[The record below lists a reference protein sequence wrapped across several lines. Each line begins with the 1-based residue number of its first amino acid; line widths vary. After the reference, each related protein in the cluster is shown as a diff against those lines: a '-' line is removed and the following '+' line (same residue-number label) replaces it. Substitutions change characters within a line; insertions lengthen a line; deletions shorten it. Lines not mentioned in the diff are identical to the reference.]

1 MKQKIDLCIL
11 FKKQLF
17 KRNFKVNRRN
27 ILFLITGTTRGLGKA
42 LKDKFKEY
50 DVVSINRIKKEDA
63 DIYMDLSV
71 DNIEVNITKTIKDY
85 ESIFFI
91 SNASIIKPIKKI
103 KELNNED
110 LNISINT
117 NFINQAKIILQ
128 IIKSD
133 KKYLILNITSGA
145 AFTSNSNLSL
155 YSSSKAAMHR
165 FVEILKKEEENN
177 SNALFIDNFDPGRMQ
192 TEMQE
197 NLIKDKNLNVNIQD
211 FSQVDDVANR
221 IYQILGKYINE

>member
-1 MKQKIDLCIL
+1 M
-11 FKKQLF
+11 
-17 KRNFKVNRRN
+17 NRRN

-50 DVVSINRIKKEDA
+50 DVVSINRIKKEDT
-63 DIYMDLSV
+63 DICMDLSV

-103 KELNNED
+103 KELNSED

>member
-1 MKQKIDLCIL
+1 M
-11 FKKQLF
+11 
-17 KRNFKVNRRN
+17 NRRN

-50 DVVSINRIKKEDA
+50 DVVSINRIKKEDT
-63 DIYMDLSV
+63 DICMDLSV

-85 ESIFFI
+85 ASIFFI

-103 KELNNED
+103 KELNSED

-145 AFTSNSNLSL
+145 AFTSNSDLSL

>member
-1 MKQKIDLCIL
+1 M
-11 FKKQLF
+11 
-17 KRNFKVNRRN
+17 NRKN

-42 LKDKFKEY
+42 LKNVFREY
-50 DVVSINRIKKEDA
+50 DVVSINRTKYEES
-63 DIYMDLSV
+63 DICIDLSLT
-71 DNIEVNITKTIKDY
+71 NIEVDINDIIKNY
-85 ESIFFI
+85 EKVFFI
-91 SNASIIKPIKKI
+91 ANASTISPIKKI

-110 LNISINT
+110 LHISINT

-133 KKYLILNITSGA
+133 KKYSILNITSGA
-145 AFTSNSNLSL
+145 AFTSNSDLSL

-165 FVEILKKEEENN
+165 FVEILKKEEEND

-197 NLIKDKNLNVNIQD
+197 NLIKDKNLNINIQD
-211 FSQVDDVANR
+211 FSQVDEVANK

>member
-1 MKQKIDLCIL
+1 MNKNL
-11 FKKQLF
+11 F
-17 KRNFKVNRRN
+17 
-27 ILFLITGTTRGLGKA
+27 IITGTTRGLGKA

-63 DIYMDLSV
+63 DICMDLSV

>member
-1 MKQKIDLCIL
+1 M
-11 FKKQLF
+11 
-17 KRNFKVNRRN
+17 NRRN

-50 DVVSINRIKKEDA
+50 DVVSINRIKKEDT
-63 DIYMDLSV
+63 DICMDLSV

-128 IIKSD
+128 IIKSN
-133 KKYLILNITSGA
+133 KKYSILNITSGA
-145 AFTSNSNLSL
+145 AFTSNSDLSL

-197 NLIKDKNLNVNIQD
+197 NLIKDKNLNINIQD
-211 FSQVDDVANR
+211 FVQVDEVANKV
-221 IYQILGKYINE
+221 YQILGKYINE